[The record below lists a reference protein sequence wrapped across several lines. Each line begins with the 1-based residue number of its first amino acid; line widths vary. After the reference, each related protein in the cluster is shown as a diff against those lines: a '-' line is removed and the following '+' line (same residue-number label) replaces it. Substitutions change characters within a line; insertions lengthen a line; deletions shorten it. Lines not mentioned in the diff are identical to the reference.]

1 LDKYQYISLN
11 FNIFRFFEPAKLP
24 KSLHICNKKTKKAF
38 FFLIFFVDSKK
49 YRTFAAKLW
58 LNSMKT
64 PLFNNMLCAQISK
77 ITAIVCGMILCVI
90 PNAHANNNDTLQV
103 VSEECANDFKFSKPN
118 TAHWSLFLD
127 AGANLFDGDLGN
139 RVNPF
144 FAPSVGLGFAYN
156 FNTTWGL
163 GAEYMFSMHQVKRG
177 NEMLLKGNMHRVH
190 AFVTFDIFN
199 AWRPYRPSKIFAL
212 NIIAGGGAGYSQ
224 LDLTPKNEVFVPL
237 VVVGADFQ
245 FNVSKSVAL
254 GLKGVY
260 SYAITGDAVDGSIR
274 GTSNDGIVDL
284 MLSVR
289 YKFDTKKKPHV
300 LNEDSELQYI
310 NQLRDNISESVEPLV
325 QEVLA
330 SEPRKRDTIVVFD
343 TVVVKEEVAAP
354 VMNNVYYV
362 YFELNKSVLDDD
374 ALKAIQQ
381 VAAQIEANQ
390 DLCLEVVAYGD
401 NTGSVAYN
409 KTLINA
415 RVDKVVAELKDEYGV
430 AAERIVGHSGG
441 IIKGKRSTG
450 AYAPNRRAEIRLIN
464 KEEFDAISQEL
475 ATEEETKATNCKD
488 GAQAIGKTIVVKK
501 GMTLGGIAKAQYG
514 NAACWKY
521 IYNANTNVLSNPDK
535 LQEGQ
540 VLVIPELTKKQ
551 RDAVK

>member
-1 LDKYQYISLN
+1 M
-11 FNIFRFFEPAKLP
+11 
-24 KSLHICNKKTKKAF
+24 
-38 FFLIFFVDSKK
+38 IFFVDSKK

-177 NEMLLKGNMHRVH
+177 DEMLLKGNMHRAH

-260 SYAITGDAVDGSIR
+260 SYAMTGDAVDGSIR

-300 LNEDSELQYI
+300 LNEDSELHYI
-310 NQLRDNISESVEPLV
+310 NQIKDNVAGAVEPIV
-325 QEVLA
+325 QQVLA
-330 SEPRKRDTIVVFD
+330 SEERKRDTIIIYD
-343 TVVVKEEVAAP
+343 TVVVKEQVESSV
-354 VMNNVYYV
+354 VSNNIFYA
-362 YFELNKSVLDDD
+362 YFDLNKSDLTSES
-374 ALKAIQQ
+374 LKIIQQ
-381 VAAQIEANQ
+381 AAAQLDANQ
-390 DLCLEVVAYGD
+390 ELCVEIVGYGD
-401 NTGSVAYN
+401 NTGSAEYN
-409 KTLINA
+409 KKLTCA
-415 RVDKVVAELKDEYGV
+415 RVESVSNELHNEYGIDR
-430 AAERIVGHSGG
+430 ERIVGYSGG
-441 IIKGKRSTG
+441 MIQGKANKG
-450 AYAPNRRAEIRLIN
+450 AYAPNRRVEIRLIT
-464 KEEFDAISQEL
+464 KENFDVISNNVAVKNESSTVENL
-475 ATEEETKATNCKD
+475 
-488 GAQAIGKTIVVKK
+488 KTIVVKE
-501 GMTLGGIAKAQYG
+501 GMTLGMIARQQYG
-514 NAACWKY
+514 NASDWRK
-521 IYNANTNVLSNPDK
+521 IYKANKNVLSDPDK
-535 LQEGQ
+535 VQAGQ
-540 VLVIPELTKKQ
+540 VLILPE
-551 RDAVK
+551 

>member
-1 LDKYQYISLN
+1 MKTSPMTT
-11 FNIFRFFEPAKLP
+11 IFR
-24 KSLHICNKKTKKAF
+24 
-38 FFLIFFVDSKK
+38 
-49 YRTFAAKLW
+49 TFMSRVAVL
-58 LNSMKT
+58 
-64 PLFNNMLCAQISK
+64 
-77 ITAIVCGMILCVI
+77 VCGMVLC
-90 PNAHANNNDTLQV
+90 AAQELHANDTTQVMSNNETNTIAL
-103 VSEECANDFKFSKPN
+103 AKPN
-118 TAHWSLFLD
+118 TANWSLFLD
-127 AGANLFDGDLGN
+127 AGGNLFDGDLGRN
-139 RVNPF
+139 TNPF
-144 FAPSVGLGFAYN
+144 FAPSVGLGFTYN

-163 GAEYMFSMHQVKRG
+163 GMEYMYS
-177 NEMLLKGNMHRVH
+177 MHRVKQDDKILFKGQMHRAH

-199 AWRPYRPSKIFAL
+199 VWRPYTPSKIFAL
-212 NIIAGGGAGYSQ
+212 NLIAGGGAGYN
-224 LDLTPKNEVFVPL
+224 LVDTTYVANGKAFVPL

-254 GLKGVY
+254 GLKGMY
-260 SYAITGDAVDGSIR
+260 SYAITSDAMDGILK
-274 GTSNDGIVDL
+274 GTNNDGIVDVA
-284 MLSVR
+284 LSVR
-289 YKFDTKKKPHV
+289 YKFNSQKKPHV
-300 LNEDSELQYI
+300 LNKDSELQYV
-310 NQLRDNISESVEPLV
+310 NQLRDNISESVEPIV

-343 TVVVKEEVAAP
+343 TVVVKEDVAAP

-381 VAAQIEANQ
+381 AATQIKANQ

-409 KTLINA
+409 KTLTNA

-464 KEEFDAISQEL
+464 KEELDAISQKL

-488 GAQAIGKTIVVKK
+488 EVPAIAKTIVVKK
-501 GMTLGGIAKAQYG
+501 GMTLGSIAKAQYG
-514 NAACWKY
+514 NAECWKY

-540 VLVIPELTKKQ
+540 VLVIPELTKEQ
-551 RDAVK
+551 RDAVKLQKK

>member
-1 LDKYQYISLN
+1 MKTSPMTT
-11 FNIFRFFEPAKLP
+11 IFR
-24 KSLHICNKKTKKAF
+24 
-38 FFLIFFVDSKK
+38 
-49 YRTFAAKLW
+49 TFTSRVAVL
-58 LNSMKT
+58 
-64 PLFNNMLCAQISK
+64 
-77 ITAIVCGMILCVI
+77 VCGMVLC
-90 PNAHANNNDTLQV
+90 AAQELHANDTTQV
-103 VSEECANDFKFSKPN
+103 MSDKQTNIFVPTKPY

-127 AGANLFDGDLGN
+127 AGGNLFDGDLGRN
-139 RVNPF
+139 INPF
-144 FAPSVGLGFAYN
+144 FAPSVGLGFTYN

-163 GAEYMFSMHQVKRG
+163 GMEYMYSMHRVKRDD
-177 NEMLLKGNMHRVH
+177 EILLKGQMHRAH

-199 AWRPYRPSKIFAL
+199 VWRPYNPSKIFAL
-212 NIIAGGGAGYSQ
+212 NLIAGGGAGYS
-224 LDLTPKNEVFVPL
+224 LMDTTYIDNGKAFVPL

-245 FNVSKSVAL
+245 FNVSKSVSL
-254 GLKGVY
+254 GLKGMY
-260 SYAITGDAVDGSIR
+260 SYAITGDAIDGRIK

-284 MLSVR
+284 ALSVR
-289 YKFDTKKKPHV
+289 YKFDSKKKPHV

-310 NQLRDNISESVEPLV
+310 NQLKDNISESVEPIV

-381 VAAQIEANQ
+381 AAAQIGANQ

-409 KTLINA
+409 KTLTNA

-475 ATEEETKATNCKD
+475 ATEEEAKATNCKD
-488 GAQAIGKTIVVKK
+488 GAQATGKTIVVKK

-551 RDAVK
+551 RDAVKLKKK